1 MRDKKDK
8 PWKEEYREKLVSADE
23 AVSYIRSGQRIVF
36 SHAAGESLVLS
47 DALVRNRALFEN
59 VEIVHMVAMGEAKYC
74 EPGMEKHFRHNSF
87 FLGASTREAAEE
99 GRADVTPVYFS
110 EIPDLFRTTL
120 PVDAVF
126 LNLSPP
132 DEHGYCSFGISVDYS
147 KPAAEEAKLV
157 IAQINPSMPRTLGD
171 SFIHISDI
179 DYIVEEDTPLIELPP
194 AEITE
199 VERAIGKNCASL
211 IEDGDTLQL
220 GIGAIPDAVL
230 GFLKEKKDLG
240 IHSEMISDGVV
251 ELYEA
256 GVITNRRKSLHAG
269 KSIVTFLMGTRKLYD
284 FADNNP
290 AVELHPV
297 DYVNDPY
304 VIAQN
309 DHLVSVNSCVQVDLM
324 GQVVSAAVGR
334 RQISGVGGQVDFVR
348 GANMSR
354 GGKSIMAV
362 PSTAAKGRISK
373 IVPVIGEGAAV
384 TTSRYDADYIVTEYG
399 TARLKGET
407 LRNRAR
413 KLIRIAHPDFR
424 RMLAE
429 EYEKRFREA
438 WSDDE

>member
-8 PWKEEYREKLVSADE
+8 PWKAEYREKLVSADE
-23 AVSYIRSGQRIVF
+23 AVSHIRSGQRIVF

-87 FLGASTREAAEE
+87 FLGASTRKAAKE

-110 EIPDLFRTTL
+110 EVPELFRTTL

-147 KPAAEEAKLV
+147 KPAAMEAELV

-179 DYIVEEDTPLIELPP
+179 DYIVEADTPLIELPP
-194 AEITE
+194 AGISE

-240 IHSEMISDGVV
+240 IHSEMISDGIV
-251 ELYEA
+251 ELYEG

-269 KSIVTFLMGTRKLYD
+269 KSIVTFLMGTRRLYD

-309 DHLVSVNSCVQVDLM
+309 ERLVSVNSCVQVDLM
-324 GQVVSAAVGR
+324 GQVVSASVGR

-354 GGKSIMAV
+354 GGKSIMAM
-362 PSTAAKGRISK
+362 PSTAAEGRISK
-373 IVPVIGEGAAV
+373 IVSVIGEGAAV

-399 TARLKGET
+399 AARLKGES
-407 LRNRAR
+407 LRNRAK